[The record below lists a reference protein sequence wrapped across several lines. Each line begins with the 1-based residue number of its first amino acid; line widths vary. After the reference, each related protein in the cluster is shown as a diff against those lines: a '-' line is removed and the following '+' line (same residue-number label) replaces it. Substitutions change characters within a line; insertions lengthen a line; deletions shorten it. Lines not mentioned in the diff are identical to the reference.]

1 MVLIGPLVAIGLYEL
16 SLRREQGLEASWT
29 DSFDVLGS
37 PSFAAIAALGS
48 LLMLIFIV
56 WLAAA
61 DWIYVATFGN
71 KPVASAADFLGVV
84 FTTSLGWKLIV
95 LGNGIG
101 FLFALLVLTIS
112 AVSFRLCSIA
122 MLERRSHFGQ
132 TGIRESGQG
141 HRRGVTPFGALA
153 PATSCRL
160 QRNGPRLSVPKAWL
174 ARAGHHAA

>member
-1 MVLIGPLVAIGLYEL
+1 M
-16 SLRREQGLEASWT
+16 
-29 DSFDVLGS
+29 
-37 PSFAAIAALGS
+37 
-48 LLMLIFIV
+48 
-56 WLAAA
+56 
-61 DWIYVATFGN
+61 
-71 KPVASAADFLGVV
+71 
-84 FTTSLGWKLIV
+84 GWKLIA

-153 PATSCRL
+153 PATSCRACRKL
-160 QRNGPRLSVPKAWL
+160 GSPAQGTTPHKNVSWLMRFARSALLTTAVQIGSQFHVSTCCDLKFFLMRNICEL
-174 ARAGHHAA
+174 H

>member
-1 MVLIGPLVAIGLYEL
+1 MLDRCVRCSQFTIVCSYCGVGLSAHADIHRL
-16 SLRREQGLEASWT
+16 ARRCRLDLRRHLRQQTSRIGR
-29 DSFDVLGS
+29 G
-37 PSFAAIAALGS
+37 
-48 LLMLIFIV
+48 
-56 WLAAA
+56 
-61 DWIYVATFGN
+61 
-71 KPVASAADFLGVV
+71 FLGEVL
-84 FTTSLGWKLIV
+84 TTSLGWKLIA

-153 PATSCRL
+153 PATSCRV
-160 QRNGPRLSVPKAWL
+160 QRNGPRSSVPKAWL

>member
-1 MVLIGPLVAIGLYEL
+1 VLDRCVRCSRFTIVCSYCGV
-16 SLRREQGLEASWT
+16 
-29 DSFDVLGS
+29 
-37 PSFAAIAALGS
+37 GS

-101 FLFALLVLTIS
+101 FLFALLVRPIS
-112 AVSFRLCSIA
+112 AVSFRL
-122 MLERRSHFGQ
+122 
-132 TGIRESGQG
+132 
-141 HRRGVTPFGALA
+141 
-153 PATSCRL
+153 
-160 QRNGPRLSVPKAWL
+160 
-174 ARAGHHAA
+174 